1 LRRAGLPTQPIDFTA
16 LQQSRAAIG
25 DDEMSTPA
33 HVPAELVVDFD
44 FYRPEGSDVDPFM
57 ALHALREGPEVFW
70 TPRNGGH
77 WVVTRGEDIR
87 HILTDHET
95 FSSRHVFVPA
105 AKDRPP
111 TVPLEIDP
119 PDHEKYRRL
128 IMPAF
133 APPAIAAWTEEAR
146 NLAVSLIDGFYARGE
161 CEFIGAFAQ
170 QLPMII
176 FLKMAGLPLEH
187 REMLV
192 NWVSTGVRPGSVEKR
207 QANRENLNGYIH
219 ELIARRRADD
229 SGEDIISHAFRTGVE
244 GRPLNDDEAWGL
256 CNTMLGGGLDT
267 VATSM
272 GWVALFLARNPGHRQ
287 QLVEDPGLIPKA
299 IDELLR
305 RFSIPTIAR
314 VVRNDMTYRG
324 VALKQGEQV
333 LMPAC
338 LQALDEVEFERPLEV
353 DFRRPDARMHC
364 TFSQG
369 VHRCPGSV
377 LAQRE
382 IRVFLEEWLKR
393 IPDFQVKAGET
404 VRTSGGIALGVL
416 ELPLSWEPERP

>member
-1 LRRAGLPTQPIDFTA
+1 MRSTTVPIPD
-16 LQQSRAAIG
+16 
-25 DDEMSTPA
+25 
-33 HVPAELVVDFD
+33 HVPPWLVVDFD
-44 FYRPEGSDVDPFM
+44 FYRPEGADVDPFL
-57 ALHALREGPEVFW
+57 ALKKLHDKPTIFW

-77 WVVTRGEDIR
+77 WVATRGEDIT
-87 HILTDHET
+87 HILTDFET

-111 TVPLEIDP
+111 TIPLEIDP
-119 PDHEKYRRL
+119 PDHAKYRRL
-128 IMPAF
+128 VMPAF
-133 APPAIAAWTEEAR
+133 AASAVAAWTDEAR
-146 NLAVSLIDGFYARGE
+146 NLAISLIEGFRHNGE
-161 CEFIGAFAQ
+161 CEFMADFAR
-170 QLPMII
+170 QLPIII

-192 NWVSTGVRPGSVEKR
+192 EWVSTGVRPGSLEQR
-207 QANRENLNGYIH
+207 QANLKNLDEYIRD
-219 ELIARRRADD
+219 LIAKRRSDD
-229 SGEDIISHAFRTGVE
+229 SGDDIISYAFRTGVDS
-244 GRPLNDDEAWGL
+244 RPLNDDEAWGL

-272 GWVALFLARNPGHRQ
+272 GWVALFLARNRDHRR
-287 QLVEDPGLIPKA
+287 QLIQDPALIPRA

-314 VVRNDMTYRG
+314 VVRKDMDYRG
-324 VALKQGEQV
+324 ARLKAGEQI

-338 LQALDEVEFERPLEV
+338 LQALDEQMFENAMEV
-353 DFRRPDARMHC
+353 DFNRPNARKHC

-369 VHRCPGSV
+369 IHYCPGAA

-393 IPDFQVKAGET
+393 IPDFQVKLGET
-404 VRTSGGIALGVL
+404 VRASGGIALGIL
-416 ELPLSWEPERP
+416 ELPLSWIAT